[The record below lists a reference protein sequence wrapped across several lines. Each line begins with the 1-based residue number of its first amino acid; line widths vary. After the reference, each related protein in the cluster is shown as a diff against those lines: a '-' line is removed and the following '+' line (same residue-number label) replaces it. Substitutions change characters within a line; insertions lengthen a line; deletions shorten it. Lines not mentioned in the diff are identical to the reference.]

1 MLGVCNYRTMEA
13 KARQIILRYCPECMD
28 GSAAVPIEKI
38 AEQAFGLEIE
48 YQYLTKRGDKILG
61 KLICTDGLTPYY
73 DMELGQYALMEVRA
87 KTIMVESRLA
97 DEGNKGRYRF
107 TVAHELAHWILHREQ
122 IIQMGREAA
131 FDEGLHDGKME
142 RQADYLSSALL
153 MPLGA
158 VKMRF
163 YSMRRNGIDG
173 NTAVAGMAEHFI
185 VSKQAMQIRLKS
197 HNLIG

>member
-1 MLGVCNYRTMEA
+1 MEA

-28 GSAAVPIEKI
+28 GSTAVPIEKL

-48 YQYLTKRGDKILG
+48 YQNLTKRGDKILG

-73 DMELGQYALMEVRA
+73 DMDLKQYALMEVRA

-97 DEGNKGRYRF
+97 DEGNRGRYRF

-131 FDEGLHDGKME
+131 FDEDLHDGKME

-163 YSMRRNGIDG
+163 YSMRGNGVNG
-173 NTAVAGMAEHFI
+173 NTAVAGLAEHFI
-185 VSKQAMQIRLKS
+185 VSKQAMRIRLES
-197 HNLIG
+197 HRLI